1 MSVSECVCGNVVV
14 VMCVVMSP
22 ERDVCACVLLSEK
35 EREERRFITSWQ
47 LFCVSQSVGL
57 SVRVEEEGC
66 LTTSDDDDY
75 PSSLLEKSCKRAGD
89 IFLMSAVRTPP
100 PDDNLSLCVCLL
112 APQLPLIC
120 HS

>member
-1 MSVSECVCGNVVV
+1 MCGNVVV

-47 LFCVSQSVGL
+47 LFCVTQSVGL
-57 SVRVEEEGC
+57 SVRGEEEGC
-66 LTTSDDDDY
+66 LTTSDDDDDY

-100 PDDNLSLCVCLL
+100 LDDNLSLCVCLL